1 MRSLDREYLTWL
13 YSKIDNQ
20 RNKNP
25 KWTYW
30 ILAEQLYTKEF
41 VWFVPNDDNRNADG
55 IELRKVFLEET
66 NTEYPGHQWMY
77 MSSSIL
83 ELLLGLAN
91 RLSFLDD
98 RPPSVWFWEMI
109 TNLGLLY
116 ANDAEYDINI
126 ELEVDKTLDVFIWR
140 LYNKD
145 GSGGL
150 FPLEH
155 PKKDQTKVELWYQM
169 SAYVTEKMHDVWTH

>member
-1 MRSLDREYLTWL
+1 MNSLDREYLAWL
-13 YSKIDNQ
+13 YSKIDN
-20 RNKNP
+20 RKNRNP
-25 KWTYW
+25 KWQYS

-55 IELRKVFLEET
+55 IELRKIFLEET
-66 NTEYPGHQWMY
+66 GIEYPGHQWMY

-91 RLSFLDD
+91 RLSFLDQ
-98 RPPSVWFWEMI
+98 RPASVWFWEMI
-109 TNLGLLY
+109 TNLGLLH

-126 ELEVDKTLDVFIWR
+126 ELEVDKILDVFIWR
-140 LYNKD
+140 LYNPD

-155 PKKDQTKVELWYQM
+155 PTKDQTKVELWYQM
-169 SAYVTEKMHDVWTH
+169 SAYVMEKMHDVWAP